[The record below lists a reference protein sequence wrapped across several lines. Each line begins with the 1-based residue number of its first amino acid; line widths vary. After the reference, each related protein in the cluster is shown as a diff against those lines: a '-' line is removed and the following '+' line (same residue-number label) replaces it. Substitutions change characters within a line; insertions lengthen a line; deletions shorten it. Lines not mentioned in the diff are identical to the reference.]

1 MIKKKLFS
9 PIVLK
14 SILIAC
20 VVFSMGFLGCAPG
33 ATPAGNNND
42 SGLASGDATGEDG
55 GEDLL
60 PVPLIAEWVLPIVVS
75 ITGAESDAGIAAAW
89 GFDYGVKV
97 VNEQGGIR
105 GLPVRITIR
114 DAGSS
119 DTAVTSEIGSAA
131 ADALIVLGP
140 PTEALY
146 KAGEQAFYSAG
157 MPAVGAATDTDRR
170 EIYRPFA
177 ISCITAAGSDAVSAI
192 ETWVRAERFTSVC
205 IIYSPSQADRTA
217 SAEATMRAS
226 AIEIAELIELPHE
239 SFDAASAAEKAIASG
254 AEAFYFDLNKEDT
267 LRVIKQLR
275 FLAGDAAHDMKILC
289 GPQLADKELIGADE
303 AIDLIGARVW
313 AMFDPNKDSE
323 KRRVFEDA
331 YSKNIGDADHYSIA
345 VDYYQS
351 ALMLKQAIDTLGLT
365 GAPGALADEREKL
378 ADYLYNTG
386 LITTDQGDFIIES
399 GSKQTAVKLYTITD
413 KDFQM

>member
-1 MIKKKLFS
+1 MIKKKFFP

-14 SILIAC
+14 PLLIVCVIL
-20 VVFSMGFLGCAPG
+20 SLGFLGCSPG
-33 ATPAGNNND
+33 ATVAGNYDDGAMANGVD
-42 SGLASGDATGEDG
+42 GDGD
-55 GEDLL
+55 EDLL
-60 PVPLIAEWVLPIVVS
+60 PVPSIAEWVLPIVVS

-140 PTEALY
+140 PTESLY

-177 ISCITAAGSDAVSAI
+177 ISCITAPGSDAVSAI
-192 ETWVRAERFTSVC
+192 ETWVRAGRFSSVC
-205 IIYSPSQADRTA
+205 IFYNASQADRTA

-226 AIEIAELIELPHE
+226 GIEIAELIELSGE
-239 SFDAASAAEKAIASG
+239 SFDAASPADKAINSG

-267 LRVIKQLR
+267 LRIIKQMR
-275 FLAGDAAHDMKILC
+275 YLAGDEAQDLKILC
-289 GPQLADKELIGADE
+289 GPQLADKDLIGSEE
-303 AIDLIGARVW
+303 AVDLIGARVW

-323 KRRVFEDA
+323 KRRVFEEA
-331 YSKNIGDADHYSIA
+331 YSKNIGDTAYFSIA

-365 GAPGALADEREKL
+365 GAPGALANEREKL